1 MKNMA
6 SRENEG
12 CEAPQLHRAWDS
24 PASYTWDKN
33 TSTHTTRSDKH
44 QARHLLHVNYVIP
57 ERNEVSLPLKT
68 FSIAKLAVSR
78 CVFHV
83 PSWKWMSIHLAGISH
98 LVEALIHSLQKPTE
112 AQNWRN
118 FLLKDFGF
126 IFKRY
131 SFFFTLPDPNC
142 SERFCFNFTNQS
154 WVLFFAET
162 AFSIK
167 DIFNWLLLINL
178 NFKAVFNITCQ

>member
-6 SRENEG
+6 SRENQE
-12 CEAPQLHRAWDS
+12 CEAPQLHRAT
-24 PASYTWDKN
+24 YTWDKN

-44 QARHLLHVNYVIP
+44 QARHLLHTNYVIP

-131 SFFFTLPDPNC
+131 SFFFHSARSKL
-142 SERFCFNFTNQS
+142 Q
-154 WVLFFAET
+154 WKVLFQFYQSKL
-162 AFSIK
+162 SI
-167 DIFNWLLLINL
+167 IFCRNCIFHQRHFQLTTSDQLK
-178 NFKAVFNITCQ
+178 F